1 MEEEARA
8 SRGPPLQEGEYCKL
22 SLAGIST
29 AYGQGRGPLGPNILA
44 KVVMVVAE
52 DGCDREHDDSKTNI
66 QILSRNP
73 ETKCEE
79 FFWYQA
85 PELERAPEEEWPSE
99 PEPEPEPE
107 PDPLTQEEL
116 LELAEQR
123 IAEAQSLVAAA
134 DKELD
139 NASLQLPIL
148 AERLAA
154 RHQPVI
160 DAVEHEAAL
169 RAQRAAHMEGMQRP
183 MEKAIEG
190 LKGIHWAD
198 FFELKRRE
206 FFIPELLKRVFDTVM
221 ILRHMDVS
229 RAVGYEVDTDL
240 HGVQHTVIE
249 DSYDCVLPL
258 LQTKWATSGA
268 GHCTLV
274 SELLAFNLDGVN
286 DETIELL
293 LPYMEMEDFN
303 PTEAVEAMEAAGLDT
318 SIAEGLCAWSLF
330 VRDYRAA
337 VREFADAQKLSD
349 LSRHRGY
356 MQRLQRLAAEALAA
370 GKTREENA
378 RTALAEAKVEL
389 KAAEQSLLELLG
401 EDEEALRRA
410 AEARRKRNLQKA
422 RNVAHTAENLAR
434 LKLEAEE
441 TRRRAEEKE
450 RLHDLWTTYDVDS
463 SGDLD
468 REEVRTVLKKMG
480 RLVTEVKLDRA
491 FEDMDVNGD
500 GLVTFDEFVVWWDA
514 QEGVIESDEVG
525 WPFQADLDGM
535 QSFQIYERAVKLK
548 NRGDWQE
555 ALALF
560 EEYRRALTSELA
572 KTHRDTQHDLE
583 VVLEQ
588 DDETAAGVRRASD
601 ADGGASNTGR
611 PQEHR
616 FEAKDPN
623 SPVLPQK
630 FGWNGVLQL
639 PIGKDGEF
647 GNHKHLRSGT
657 APRVVR
663 NRGAGKAPDDALLNA
678 LSAQTDP
685 AFWEQLALK
694 QECREKYGLQ
704 GTVGFLSSGLV
715 LK

>member
-1 MEEEARA
+1 MEAEARA

-22 SLAGIST
+22 SLAGVST
-29 AYGQGRGPLGPNILA
+29 AYGQGRGPLGPNMLA

-52 DGCDREHDDSKTNI
+52 DGCDREHDDSKTTI
-66 QILSRNP
+66 QILKRTP
-73 ETKCEE
+73 GEKCEQ

-85 PELERAPEEEWPSE
+85 AELERAPEEEWPLE

-107 PDPLTQEEL
+107 PAPLTEEEL

-123 IAEAQSLVAAA
+123 IAEARSLVAAA

-139 NASLQLPIL
+139 DASLQLPIL
-148 AERLAA
+148 AEGLAA
-154 RHQPVI
+154 RGQPVI
-160 DAVEHEAAL
+160 DALEQEATL

-183 MEKAIEG
+183 MEEAIEG

-229 RAVGYEVDTDL
+229 RAVGYEVDTDV
-240 HGVQHTVIE
+240 HGVQAMVIE

-293 LPYMEMEDFN
+293 LPYMEMEDFK
-303 PTEAVEAMEAAGLDT
+303 PTEAVEEMEAAGLDT

-337 VREFADAQKLSD
+337 VREFADAERLSD
-349 LSRHRGY
+349 LSRQRGY
-356 MQRLQRLAAEALAA
+356 MQRLQRLATEALAA
-370 GKTREENA
+370 GRTREANA
-378 RTALAEAKVEL
+378 RTALAEAKAEL

-422 RNVAHTAENLAR
+422 RTVAHTAENLAQLR
-434 LKLEAEE
+434 IEADE

-450 RLHDLWTTYDVDS
+450 RLQDLWATYDADG

-480 RLVTEVKLDRA
+480 RLVTEVALDRA
-491 FEDMDVNGD
+491 FDDM
-500 GLVTFDEFVVWWDA
+500 
-514 QEGVIESDEVG
+514 
-525 WPFQADLDGM
+525 
-535 QSFQIYERAVKLK
+535 
-548 NRGDWQE
+548 
-555 ALALF
+555 
-560 EEYRRALTSELA
+560 
-572 KTHRDTQHDLE
+572 
-583 VVLEQ
+583 
-588 DDETAAGVRRASD
+588 D
-601 ADGGASNTGR
+601 ADGDGKSR
-611 PQEHR
+611 Q
-616 FEAKDPN
+616 
-623 SPVLPQK
+623 SLPPFPSQHSYLY
-630 FGWNGVLQL
+630 NGTF
-639 PIGKDGEF
+639 PF
-647 GNHKHLRSGT
+647 PSHLLII
-657 APRVVR
+657 
-663 NRGAGKAPDDALLNA
+663 N
-678 LSAQTDP
+678 
-685 AFWEQLALK
+685 
-694 QECREKYGLQ
+694 
-704 GTVGFLSSGLV
+704 
-715 LK
+715 